1 MTFLYDHIEQLDERR
16 TDFSGAEQLEMMHL
30 LEADLEGAKDC
41 GTGAHALSLQRS
53 LYHLY
58 KLYWGGVPDLSEV
71 LEQSPFLF
79 QLKQSLETY
88 LKDTA
93 DARLGEEVKGAAGL
107 PPDALSQYINE
118 LIAAHPASN
127 HDIYEGFIPQRC
139 SREDLRQFFLQ
150 ESTMDVNTDDF
161 LASMQIGCD
170 RDLKVEIAHNYW
182 DEMGRGKRTALHS
195 DLFEDILRA
204 LDVDPAIQIRN
215 IQLEALFCGNLQTL
229 VAQYRCYFGLGVG
242 FFYTCEH
249 MASHRFG
256 RAAQAWSRLTLP
268 ESGTRYHKLHIPLDV
283 VHASNWLNN
292 VLKPYVAKNPH
303 KNGEVVAGVMYR
315 LNSSRDYL
323 DMLSRKYR
331 MAEFT
336 AVPSLQQAHDVKA
349 VPVPR
354 DASLETA

>member
-1 MTFLYDHIEQLDERR
+1 MTFLYDHIEQLDQRR
-16 TDFSGAEQLEMMHL
+16 SDFSSAEQLEIMGL
-30 LEADLEGAKDC
+30 LEADLEGARSSR
-41 GTGAHALSLQRS
+41 TGPHALSLQRS

-58 KLYWGGVPDLSEV
+58 KLYWGGVTDLSEA

-79 QLKQSLETY
+79 LLKQRLEAY
-88 LKDTA
+88 LKETA
-93 DARLGEEVKGAAGL
+93 DARLGDEVKGAAGL
-107 PPDALSQYINE
+107 SPEALTQYINE
-118 LIAAHPASN
+118 LIAAHPAAN

-182 DEMGRGKRTALHS
+182 DEMGRGKRTSLHS

-204 LDVDPAIQIRN
+204 LDVNPAIKIRD
-215 IQLEALFCGNLQTL
+215 IQLEALVCGNLQTL

-268 ESGTRYHKLHIPLDV
+268 QSGTRYHKLHIPLDV

-303 KNGEVVAGVMYR
+303 KNEEVVAGIMYR
-315 LNSSRDYL
+315 LNSSQDYL
-323 DMLSRKYR
+323 DMLSRKYS
-331 MAEFT
+331 MAEFM
-336 AVPSLQQAHDVKA
+336 AVPSLQQARDAKA
-349 VPVPR
+349 VPLHR
-354 DASLETA
+354 DESLETA